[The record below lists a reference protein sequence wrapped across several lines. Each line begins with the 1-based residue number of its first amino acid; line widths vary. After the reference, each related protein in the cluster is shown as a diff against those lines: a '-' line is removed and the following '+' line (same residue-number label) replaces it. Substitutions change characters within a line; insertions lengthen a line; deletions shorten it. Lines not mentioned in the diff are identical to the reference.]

1 MKLFKF
7 QTYTNLLS
15 DLKFAIGILLML
27 AMCSALGS
35 VIEQDQSILFYQ
47 ETYSSLHPIYGFIN
61 ADFIL
66 SFGLD
71 HVYTTWWFLLLIFLL
86 ALCLIA
92 CSFTRQFPTFLN
104 SKKYFFKKKKVSF
117 LNLAFFVQ
125 FTNFFYIKEMILA
138 KLQTLNFYTYQK
150 GNFLFAYKGL
160 IGRMSPILVHISLL
174 VVLFGSAVGAF
185 QNVKAQEIIV
195 KGELFHVQNPI
206 KIGFLTSLP
215 SFAARINDFWVEYQ
229 DNRIHQFYSNV
240 SLLDSFGHELKQQ
253 TISVNNPLRY
263 KQIDFYQS
271 DWNLVGVRIQNF
283 VQNNIYELPL
293 FSFQKNPKSWI
304 TWLNLSTDTFTLVF
318 DQLQNVFFIYDK
330 SGRFIDVMNV
340 GSFLTPSLKLIEI
353 LPSTGLLIKYDPMI
367 QVIYFGFALL
377 MITTF
382 FSYFSF
388 TQFWVFTRRSSS
400 FLGCFTNRSKI
411 QVEVEF
417 ENLLRFSENLL
428 RLWFL
433 KSFYEKK
440 HDV

>member
-1 MKLFKF
+1 
-7 QTYTNLLS
+7 
-15 DLKFAIGILLML
+15 
-27 AMCSALGS
+27 
-35 VIEQDQSILFYQ
+35 
-47 ETYSSLHPIYGFIN
+47 
-61 ADFIL
+61 
-66 SFGLD
+66 
-71 HVYTTWWFLLLIFLL
+71 
-86 ALCLIA
+86 
-92 CSFTRQFPTFLN
+92 
-104 SKKYFFKKKKVSF
+104 
-117 LNLAFFVQ
+117 
-125 FTNFFYIKEMILA
+125 
-138 KLQTLNFYTYQK
+138 
-150 GNFLFAYKGL
+150 
-160 IGRMSPILVHISLL
+160 
-174 VVLFGSAVGAF
+174 
-185 QNVKAQEIIV
+185 
-195 KGELFHVQNPI
+195 
-206 KIGFLTSLP
+206 LP

-400 FLGCFTNRSKI
+400 FLGCFTNRGKI

-433 KSFYEKK
+433 NSFYEKK
-440 HDV
+440 QDV